1 MYCCVV
7 QTVPFAPSSAVITIA
22 VNGLEEATGNDTLLG
37 LVREERE
44 NLNGEQRAESQSQGW
59 RKTKES
65 MFLNYESVCVD
76 SSYCMAPLEIL

>member
-22 VNGLEEATGNDTLLG
+22 VNELGEATGDDTLPG

-44 NLNGEQRAESQSQGW
+44 NLNGEQRSESQSRG
-59 RKTKES
+59 
-65 MFLNYESVCVD
+65 
-76 SSYCMAPLEIL
+76 